1 MCAGAMLQSHLSR
14 VVWGAANRRDGA
26 FGSVV
31 DLSAGP
37 WKRVP
42 ERRGG
47 VLAREAGRR
56 LERFFAARR
65 EG

>member
-1 MCAGAMLQSHLSR
+1 
-14 VVWGAANRRDGA
+14 VWGAANRRDGA

-31 DLSAGP
+31 DLGAGP

-65 EG
+65 GD